1 LAVVGGYEEI
11 GGVLRLVRE
20 QADTDG
26 ATFI

>member
-11 GGVLRLVRE
+11 GGVLRYLRE